1 MLADRGVLEQTGQSY
16 LVVGDLGDEL
26 DIPETLHAL
35 VAARLDGLP
44 DAERALV
51 QDASVAGHSF
61 TVATVCAVSGRD
73 AAELE
78 PLLRTL
84 VRKEVLDQD
93 VDPRS
98 PERGQYRFVQSVI
111 HEVAYST
118 LSKAA
123 RRSKHL
129 ACARWYESLDEDELA
144 GVVADHY
151 LEAYRAE
158 PGAAD
163 AEEIADRA
171 RIWLIKAGDRAS
183 SLASPEQAYRY
194 AVQALTLAVSPAD
207 RAVVNDRAAVAASS
221 SGDKEACWLHLIAA
235 SEDYRALG
243 DSVAEATLL
252 SGIVRLDHTVERRAV
267 IVSRLLELE
276 SALPEEARAE
286 RVQVLCALADD
297 ASHALLMDSALDYSE
312 RALVLAQTMEGDD
325 SVRPA
330 AASRA
335 FALMLAGRHFEG
347 RLFLDAGVEMARRGG
362 SPFDQARAFMYFGV
376 SVMEDDPRASLEAM
390 LECAVLTR
398 KAGVR
403 PVQGLAL
410 ANSSEGAVDLGEWE
424 IADQALDEMAE
435 LTRGES
441 IDDDGATFTRAMLTA
456 HRGDP
461 ERALATLAELE
472 SRRSFTWDVVQMH
485 TWFLR
490 VRALCFFLAGDAERA
505 SETAMT
511 SLRLDPAGG
520 NSPTSMWVAVQA
532 ASARRDVGEI
542 REALEIAAALR
553 GHWTALVRSTASA
566 VVACLEDSD
575 DATSRMTGALD
586 GWSAADLPLDHAFAT
601 LCALYV
607 LPATDIP
614 LVHVDRARTYL
625 DELRATSLL
634 RLYDAAVS

>member
-1 MLADRGVLEQTGQSY
+1 MVSGYVEGLPAEGLGRLVGRAEGVPMYAVETVRMLADRGVLEQTGQSY
-16 LVVGDLGDEL
+16 RVVGDLGDEL
-26 DIPETLHAL
+26 EIPETLHAL

-61 TVATVCAVSGRD
+61 TVATVCAVTGRD
-73 AAELE
+73 VVELE

-98 PERGQYRFVQSVI
+98 PERGQYHFVQSVI

-123 RRSKHL
+123 RRAKHL

-171 RIWLIKAGDRAS
+171 RVWLIKAGDRAS

-207 RAVVNDRAAVAASS
+207 RAVVNDRAALAAASA
-221 SGDKEACWLHLIAA
+221 GDRERCWQHLSAA
-235 SEDYRALG
+235 SEDYRSLG
-243 DSVAEATLL
+243 DSVGEARLL
-252 SGIVRLDHTVERRAV
+252 SGIARHDHNPEQRAF
-267 IVSRLLELE
+267 ITSRLLDLE
-276 SALPEEARAE
+276 VKLPEDNRAE
-286 RVQVLCALADD
+286 LVQVLCALADD
-297 ASHALLMDSALDYSE
+297 ASHALRIEDALDYTD
-312 RALVLAQTMEGDD
+312 RALVVAQAIEGDD
-325 SVRPA
+325 AIRTA

-335 FALMLAGRHFEG
+335 FALMLGGRHFEG

-362 SPFDQARAFMYFGV
+362 SWFDQARAFMYFGV
-376 SVMEDDPRASLEAM
+376 SVMEDDPRASLDAM
-390 LECAVLTR
+390 LECAELTS

-403 PVQGLAL
+403 PIQGLAL
-410 ANSSEGAVDLGEWE
+410 ANASEGAVDLGEWE
-424 IADQALDEMAE
+424 IADRALDEIADLM
-435 LTRGES
+435 RNDS
-441 IDDDGATFTRAMLTA
+441 IDDDGGILTRAMLTA

-461 ERALATLAELE
+461 EAALAALVDLE
-472 SRRSFTWDVVQMH
+472 ARRSTTWEVVQMH

-490 VRALCFFLAGDAERA
+490 VRSLCQFLAGDAGR
-505 SETAMT
+505 S
-511 SLRLDPAGG
+511 SRHGG
-520 NSPTSMWVAVQA
+520 
-532 ASARRDVGEI
+532 G
-542 REALEIAAALR
+542 IAAPRPGRRQRPELAVDSHPCREPAARGPARSGQPSKPRPHCAATGRRSSALQR
-553 GHWTALVRSTASA
+553 PRSSPASKTTATR
-566 VVACLEDSD
+566 
-575 DATSRMTGALD
+575 R
-586 GWSAADLPLDHAFAT
+586 
-601 LCALYV
+601 
-607 LPATDIP
+607 PA
-614 LVHVDRARTYL
+614 
-625 DELRATSLL
+625 
-634 RLYDAAVS
+634 